1 LANGGRAVSPL
12 LVALLGIL
20 LLPLFVASWRTSIFG
35 LGCQGLLMASI
46 AHRLEPDPRAA
57 QDFVLLADLAIV
69 RGLIVPF
76 ALYGILRARNTPA
89 RNDVIPPNLLSWTVA
104 LSLVLASFSFA
115 EVLVPE
121 AGEQR
126 TLVAVATAGMLLG
139 FLVLATQSDPLSQM
153 IGALRIENAIALL
166 ELGGKKAEPPLGLQL
181 ALLAVF
187 VTTLAYF
194 RFYLSVLG
202 SAEPSASADVSGREN
217 EGPTL

>member
-1 LANGGRAVSPL
+1 VSPL

-20 LLPLFVASWRTSIFG
+20 LLPLFVGSWRTSIFG

-46 AHRLEPDPRAA
+46 AHRLEPNPSSA

-69 RGLIVPF
+69 RGLLVPF
-76 ALYGILRARNTPA
+76 AFYAVLRARNTPA

-126 TLVAVATAGMLLG
+126 TLVAVATAGILLG

-166 ELGGKKAEPPLGLQL
+166 ELGGKRTEPPLGLQL

-187 VTTLAYF
+187 LTTVAYF
-194 RFYLSVLG
+194 RFYLNVLG
-202 SAEPSASADVSGREN
+202 SAEPSASVGTSES